1 MRKIVWAA
9 PALQDLNA
17 IHCFIARDSEHY
29 ALSFLEELV
38 SQPEKLVEFP
48 EVGRIVPEYELKD
61 IRELIFQNYRLI
73 YKVEDLLIIILA
85 VVHVRRDIA
94 TSE

>member
-38 SQPEKLVEFP
+38 SQPENLWNSPRWAGSYRSMGE
-48 EVGRIVPEYELKD
+48 RI
-61 IRELIFQNYRLI
+61 FAN
-73 YKVEDLLIIILA
+73 
-85 VVHVRRDIA
+85 
-94 TSE
+94 